1 MELVPIPAVLS
12 APYAGVQLSEEAAR
26 APGRGLQSAGR
37 SIMEV
42 GDQVQELGQRV
53 QAAKNTVDLVKAQ
66 QEMKAA
72 RQRFNEWALTNPD
85 ESQWEKR
92 SKEEVAKARQ
102 NIAGL
107 KLSRDAQQRLTPDLM
122 AFEQDFPT
130 EVRFAATDKQVK
142 GYRATTYKAAE
153 DDADSGDLNAA
164 FMKIEN
170 GVKAGFI
177 DEREGKMKQKQLS
190 QQATRAYLLKTIN
203 EDPQTAQEMLDAKR
217 EDGQWANFGKQLSEA
232 DRLTLS
238 RSAITATATLHEQ
251 TAQGF
256 AEQIYKGDRLGLA
269 EQIDAAVADRKILPS
284 QAFNLKRTMLNQ
296 WNPEEVTA
304 RGAVLVDAA
313 RSLDPSDPQKFDDA
327 AIYIRA
333 QAATLPEGVR
343 EYVFSSIER
352 RRTSGLS
359 RAELKPQI
367 DAADYLKDFMEHDG
381 FGRYSDTDKTPFEV
395 EMVRKGWFNST
406 RVAKMKRGKP
416 VLVTDQRGEPKIDK
430 AQQAKNLAAREAA
443 LSRYWAASEALTNF
457 RKQHP
462 EADEAEA
469 VAFVKKY
476 TEGDRKKAAF
486 GGPPI
491 NPATTP

>member
-1 MELVPIPAVLS
+1 MELVSIPSVLS
-12 APYAGVQLSEEAAR
+12 APYSGVMLSEEAAR
-26 APGRGLQSAGR
+26 APGRGLQQAGR
-37 SIMEV
+37 SVMEA
-42 GDQVQELGQRV
+42 GSHLEELGQRV
-53 QAAKNTVDLVKAQ
+53 QAAKSTVDLMKAE

-72 RQRFNEWALTNPD
+72 KARFNEWALTNPD

-107 KLSRDAQQRLTPDLM
+107 KLSRDATQRLTPHLM

-142 GYRATTYKAAE
+142 GYRATTYAAAE
-153 DDADSGDLNAA
+153 QDAEANDLSGA

-177 DEREGKMKQKQLS
+177 DEREGKLKQKQLS
-190 QQATRAYLLKTIN
+190 QQATRSMLVKTIN
-203 EDPQTAQEMLDAKR
+203 QDPLTAQQMLDEKNDKG
-217 EDGQWANFGKQLSEA
+217 EWSNFSKQLPEA

-238 RSAITATATLHEQ
+238 RSAATAIATTHAE

-304 RGAVLVDAA
+304 RGAVLLDAA
-313 RSLDPSDPQKFDDA
+313 RALDPSDQQAFDDG

-343 EYVFSSIER
+343 EYVNGSIER
-352 RRTSGLS
+352 RRSAGMTK
-359 RAELKPQI
+359 AEMKPQI
-367 DAADYLKDFMEHDG
+367 DAADYLKDFLDHDG
-381 FGRYSDTDKTPFEV
+381 FGRYSDTDKAPYEV
-395 EMVRKGWFNST
+395 EMTRKGWFNSNQ
-406 RVAKMKRGKP
+406 VAKMKRGKP
-416 VLVTDQRGEPKIDK
+416 VLALDARGEPKIDS
-430 AQQAKNLAAREAA
+430 AQQAKNRVAREAA
-443 LSRYWAASEALTNF
+443 MSKYWAASEALTNY
-457 RKQHP
+457 RKKNP
-462 EADEAEA
+462 NASEADA

-486 GGPPI
+486 GGPQI
-491 NPATTP
+491 NPATAP